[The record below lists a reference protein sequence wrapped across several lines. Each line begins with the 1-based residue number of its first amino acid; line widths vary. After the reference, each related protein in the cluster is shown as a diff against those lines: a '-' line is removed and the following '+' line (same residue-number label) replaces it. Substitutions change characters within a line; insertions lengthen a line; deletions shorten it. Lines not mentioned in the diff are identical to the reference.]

1 MDDYEKFL
9 MPPDDG
15 SGLDPLVHYAKV
27 VAMPEHKHL
36 AEGRPRVA
44 FLLREDPKICQCKVE
59 LGSVHMPKVQGSL
72 KDVFT
77 WSLQRLLGYM
87 PDYLMILDRD
97 YWMASSPALREILI
111 FHEACHMVQ
120 KTNKDGDPS
129 YNDDGLP
136 VWGLL
141 GHDLEEFDAVVRRYG
156 AYRSD
161 VASFLAAAQEGE
173 SNIRGRRK

>member
-87 PDYLMILDRD
+87 PDYLMIL
-97 YWMASSPALREILI
+97 
-111 FHEACHMVQ
+111 

-129 YNDDGLP
+129 YDSDGLP
-136 VWGLL
+136 VWGLV
-141 GHDLEEFDAVVRRYG
+141 GHDIEEFDSVVRRYG
-156 AYRSD
+156 AYHTTVS
-161 VASFLAAAQEGE
+161 SFVEAALEGE
-173 SNIRGRRK
+173 SKFRSGGA